1 MKCPKCGFEVKP
13 NYRFCTKCGQPM
25 PAGETVSEKKL
36 KDEQPAQT
44 VQSQP
49 AQTAKAAQA
58 QPSQPNIN
66 NIEVIRGKAVWNIAP
81 GQLARR
87 VTESEFAQLDHMK
100 GVVIDLGTTAV
111 VTVDGLFMGMLSEGY
126 YEFANE
132 TIRQQAQASSDR
144 EEREERADQGVFERA
159 GQVARRVWRFL
170 TGKKD
175 KEQIEVQRKR
185 EERVNRNIERITSN
199 SVINVTL
206 VSTRV
211 FDLLF
216 GSSTDTQGK
225 TVFAPLNIKTKV
237 VDLEM
242 GVSLQMQITN
252 VNDFLKNYL
261 ADRKSFSIAD
271 AQHLAQPAI
280 ENLLGRVLRNLDY
293 QAEGLPEE
301 LVGMIK
307 GQIQKTVNERLF
319 GLEVV
324 QVLDITDQSADFG
337 RFRAVEHEL
346 FASEQELGF
355 LQRTN
360 EFRNRLAEETNNQ
373 TVQEAKT
380 EEELR
385 YTLSKIN
392 RDGLLHEDEM
402 EAFVQLL
409 ESQKR
414 LREAK
419 TEEQEYEALQDLRKN
434 RLVKD
439 EDVAV
444 LEDLIAR
451 KELERTEVTELLRLR
466 VIQNTEEARIKAET
480 SLTALAQQGQFG
492 LETNAARHEV
502 EMTELELEAQRKR
515 DEYGREQETRDYELE
530 RQRRMDEM
538 SLEQQQAEFE
548 HQQRRAEKF
557 DDLDVLERKAAIA
570 RANMEKMQEHERQ
583 LEEMKRK
590 NEALRIQ
597 TEAGMTQEQIAA
609 AHMADMAGLDAA
621 AQAEMAK
628 MMGSGKEKEAEM
640 LRQQQERESQLYQQM
655 IQMMQQNQ
663 QGQQQSAQM
672 SQEQM
677 LEMMRTMM
685 SGMSQMGQSM
695 AASQQAQ
702 NAQQQAMQQQRV
714 EDAEKM
720 KEEYRDQA
728 IRQQQRTDQTQDS
741 ALEYTTR
748 VTESSQENNPSI
760 TVTTV
765 HAIFCPNCGG
775 KATTAD
781 KTCPHCGEPL
791 EE

>member
-1 MKCPKCGFEVKP
+1 
-13 NYRFCTKCGQPM
+13 
-25 PAGETVSEKKL
+25 
-36 KDEQPAQT
+36 
-44 VQSQP
+44 
-49 AQTAKAAQA
+49 
-58 QPSQPNIN
+58 
-66 NIEVIRGKAVWNIAP
+66 
-81 GQLARR
+81 
-87 VTESEFAQLDHMK
+87 
-100 GVVIDLGTTAV
+100 
-111 VTVDGLFMGMLSEGY
+111 
-126 YEFANE
+126 
-132 TIRQQAQASSDR
+132 
-144 EEREERADQGVFERA
+144 
-159 GQVARRVWRFL
+159 
-170 TGKKD
+170 
-175 KEQIEVQRKR
+175 
-185 EERVNRNIERITSN
+185 
-199 SVINVTL
+199 
-206 VSTRV
+206 V

-385 YTLSKIN
+385 YTLSRIN

>member
-1 MKCPKCGFEVKP
+1 M
-13 NYRFCTKCGQPM
+13 
-25 PAGETVSEKKL
+25 SEKKL

-100 GVVIDLGTTAV
+100 GVVIDQGTTAV
-111 VTVDGLFMGMLSEGY
+111 VTVDGIFMGMLSEGY
-126 YEFANE
+126 YEFATE
-132 TIRQQAQASSDR
+132 TIRQQAQASSDQ
-144 EEREERADQGVFERA
+144 EEREERANEGVFQRA
-159 GQVARRVWRFL
+159 GQAARRVWRFL
-170 TGKKD
+170 TGKRDKD
-175 KEQIEVQRKR
+175 EIEAQRR
-185 EERVNRNIERITSN
+185 RAERVSRNIERITSN
-199 SVINVTL
+199 SVVNVTL

-216 GSSTDTQGK
+216 GSSTDAQGK
-225 TVFAPLNIKTKV
+225 TVFAPMNVKTKV
-237 VDLEM
+237 VDIEM

-252 VNDFLKNYL
+252 INDFLTNYL

-271 AQHLAQPAI
+271 AQQLAQPAI

-307 GQIQKTVNERLF
+307 GQIRKTVNERLF

-492 LETNAARHEV
+492 LETSAARHEV
-502 EMTELELEAQRKR
+502 EMTELEIEAQRKR

-583 LEEMKRK
+583 LEEMKRQ

-748 VTESSQENNPSI
+748 VTESSQESHPSI
-760 TVTTV
+760 TVTTA

>member
-66 NIEVIRGKAVWNIAP
+66 NIDVIRGKAVWNIAP

-100 GVVIDLGTTAV
+100 GVIIDQGTTAV

-126 YEFANE
+126 YEFATE
-132 TIRQQAQASSDR
+132 TIRQQAQASSDQ
-144 EEREERADQGVFERA
+144 EEREERANEGVFQRA
-159 GQVARRVWRFL
+159 GQAARRVWRFL
-170 TGKKD
+170 TGKRDKD
-175 KEQIEVQRKR
+175 EIEAQRR
-185 EERVNRNIERITSN
+185 RAERVSRNIERITSN
-199 SVINVTL
+199 SVVNVTL

-216 GSSTDTQGK
+216 GSSTDAQGK
-225 TVFAPLNIKTKV
+225 TVFAPMNVKTKV
-237 VDLEM
+237 VDIEM

-252 VNDFLKNYL
+252 INDFLTNYL

-271 AQHLAQPAI
+271 AQQLAQPAI

-293 QAEGLPEE
+293 QVEGLPED

-307 GQIQKTVNERLF
+307 GQIRKTVNERLF

-492 LETNAARHEV
+492 LETSAARHEV
-502 EMTELELEAQRKR
+502 EMTELEIEAQRKR

-530 RQRRMDEM
+530 RQRRMGEM

-583 LEEMKRK
+583 LEEMKRQ

-748 VTESSQENNPSI
+748 VTESSQESNPSI